1 MVPQDHDDL
10 PPAPGGPAPAPGGPP
25 PAASEFDE
33 AFSAVP
39 ASAGFR
45 RVWELAEPELPP
57 EVEPFSFVSVGLL
70 RYVAQALDLSSGQR
84 LVDLGCGRGGPGL
97 WLARE
102 TGVSL
107 VGADFSA
114 VAIAQAARRAA
125 LFGLAGRA
133 RFAVGE
139 LARTGLPEASADAV
153 VSVDAF
159 HFAADPAAAARE
171 ALRIL
176 RPGRRLVLMNW
187 QPEVPD
193 DTRLPARNRID
204 WPPLLRAVG
213 FAEVEMAARPE
224 WQDLYTRVYRV
235 ALDLGDPGG
244 DAVLADLQHEA
255 RLRLPLADLSH
266 RVVVTATAPGRPE
279 ERSVS

>member
-1 MVPQDHDDL
+1 VPQDHDDL
-10 PPAPGGPAPAPGGPP
+10 PAAPGGPP
-25 PAASEFDE
+25 PAAGDFDE
-33 AFSAVP
+33 IFSAVP
-39 ASAGFR
+39 ASPGFR

-57 EVEPFSFVSVGLL
+57 QVEPFSFVSAGLL
-70 RYVAQALDLSSGQR
+70 RHVARALDLSSGQR

-107 VGADFSA
+107 VGVDFSP
-114 VAIAQAARRAA
+114 VAIAQAAQRAA
-125 LFGLAGRA
+125 AFGLACRA

-139 LARTGLPEASADAV
+139 LTRTGLPEASADAA

-176 RPGRRLVLMNW
+176 RPGRRLVLTNW
-187 QPEVPD
+187 QPKVPD

-204 WPPLLRAVG
+204 WPPLLRSAG
-213 FAEVEMAARPE
+213 FAEIELAARPE

-255 RLRLPLADLSH
+255 RLRLPLADLSR
-266 RVVVTATAPGRPE
+266 RVVVTATAPEPAQ
-279 ERSVS
+279 RSGSVAELPGEQ